1 MPASIAAAARPASRR
16 PRGRLA
22 AAFAATVVALTGLV
36 ATGAPGAASAQ
47 SSYKGEY
54 KLSLVVGTAFPWG
67 KGGEIW
73 SNLVRERT
81 NGRINIKLYPGVSLV
96 QGDQTREFTAIRQ
109 GVIDMAIGSTINWSP
124 QVRELNLFSLP
135 FLMPDYRAIDAI
147 TAGPVGEELMKIVEK
162 AGVVPLAWGE
172 NGYREITN
180 SKHEIR
186 KPDDLKGLKI
196 RVVGSPLF
204 LDTFRALGAN
214 PTQMSWA
221 DAQPALASGAVDGQE
236 NPMSIFEAAKLHTVG
251 QKFVT
256 MWGYVADP
264 LVFVVNR
271 EVWNSWT
278 PEDQKIVRQAAIDA
292 GKQQIAL
299 ARKGLA
305 ESDTPMLKTVEGFGV
320 KVTRLS
326 ADEREAF
333 VKVTKPIY
341 ENWKKQIGAP
351 LVTRAEESVAKR

>member
-1 MPASIAAAARPASRR
+1 MIRPLGGPPARLRRRFAAAAAALTAA
-16 PRGRLA
+16 GLLALA
-22 AAFAATVVALTGLV
+22 APVA
-36 ATGAPGAASAQ
+36 AQ
-47 SSYKGEY
+47 SNYKPEY
-54 KLSLVVGTAFPWG
+54 KMSLVVGTAFPWG

-73 SNLVRERT
+73 AEKVRQAT

-124 QVRELNLFSLP
+124 QIKELNLFSLP
-135 FLMPDYRAIDAI
+135 FLMPDYKAIDAI
-147 TAGPVGEELMKIVEK
+147 VQGPVGKELLERIEK
-162 AGVVPLAWGE
+162 AGVVALGWGE
-172 NGYREITN
+172 NGYREISN

-186 KPDDLKGLKI
+186 RPEDMKGLKI

-236 NPMSIFEAAKLHTVG
+236 NPMSIYEAAKLHTVG

-278 PEDQKIVRQAAIDA
+278 PEDQKLVRQAALDT
-292 GKQQIAL
+292 GKEQIAI

-305 ESDTPMLKTVEGFGV
+305 EADAPLLKQIEGLGV
-320 KVTRLS
+320 KVTQLTP
-326 ADEREAF
+326 DEREAF
-333 VKVTKPIY
+333 VKATRPTY
-341 ENWKKQIGAP
+341 DNWKKQIGAP
-351 LVTRAEESVAKR
+351 LVTRAEEAVAKR